1 MAATAFLGQAM
12 RLEKQITALRERQL
26 TYLKLG
32 LSCGEEG
39 RERMRALAAEIE
51 ARVAAYARKVRQVE
65 AVIDAVE
72 EPRYREVLRYHYLN
86 GWSMRRIA
94 GELGY
99 SVDWVYRLH
108 RRALRACGRTEG
120 GERVSAE
127 R

>member
-12 RLEKQITALRERQL
+12 RLERQIVALRDRQL
-26 TYLKLG
+26 RYLKLG

-39 RERMRALAAEIE
+39 RARMRALAAEIE

-72 EPRYREVLRYHYLN
+72 EPRYREGLRYRYLN
-86 GWSMRRIA
+86 GWSVRRIA

-99 SVDWVYRLH
+99 SEDWVYRLH
-108 RRALRACGRTEG
+108 KRALAAVRASGWTEG
-120 GERVSAE
+120 GERK
-127 R
+127 